1 MKPHNDKQQAFIRLL
16 ALVLVLLNQVL
27 TTFGLNPLPFSD
39 EQLYEGSS
47 YVVLTV
53 VALWNWWKHS
63 NVTKESQVA
72 QVELERLKKNKR

>member
-16 ALVLVLLNQVL
+16 ALVLVLLNQAL

-47 YVVLTV
+47 YVVLTM
-53 VALWNWWKHS
+53 VAVWNWWKHN

-72 QVELERLKKNKR
+72 QVELEQLKKKK

>member
-1 MKPHNDKQQAFIRLL
+1 MKPNNDKNQAIIRLL

-39 EQLYEGSS
+39 DQLYEGSS
-47 YVVLTV
+47 YVVLTA
-53 VALWNWWKHS
+53 VAVWNWWKHN

-72 QVELERLKKNKR
+72 QVKLEQLKKK